1 MVFTLFIHTSQGYDY
16 SILVV
21 SSTAYIITTLFQLN
35 LEAIKSAS
43 IKLQQQLYNTSN
55 GSMSNDVLEIKWP
68 VGVPES
74 ENPET
79 RHDIVPWQL
88 LNLTHQF
95 MPDHEQNTKLLSPLE
110 AKDLMKILNHTLVY
124 AKKQFND
131 LHYIRAHSIYRRFD
145 AVRGMTYQL
154 HLNFLT
160 NNGKEVLKR

>member
-1 MVFTLFIHTSQGYDY
+1 MVFTLYIHTSQGYAY
-16 SILVV
+16 LILVF
-21 SSTAYIITTLFQLN
+21 IINFIIMTTLFQLN
-35 LEAIKSAS
+35 LETIKSAS
-43 IKLQQQLYNTSN
+43 IKLQQQLLNTSN

-74 ENPET
+74 DNPET
-79 RHDIVPWQL
+79 RHDIVPWHL

-131 LHYIRAHSIYRRFD
+131 LNYIRAHSIYRRFD

-154 HLNFLT
+154 HLNFLS
-160 NNGKEVLKR
+160 NNGRELLKR